1 MKDTNQTIPF
11 NTNKTI
17 ACKRFMVAKIDGI
30 SIIKGRK
37 LRLILVCIIAMLSL
51 RVQAQ
56 ALYGTTG
63 LLHAPTAEMQK
74 DKTFMVGGNVL
85 HLVPLQYISSKE
97 IKYTFNYYLNVTIF
111 PWLEVGYTCTIN
123 YANHGSTYF
132 PSQSWGKYTNQDRAF
147 NVRLLLWKE
156 GWWKSWTPQI
166 VLGLDDP
173 TSHESY
179 GGGAIK
185 FDEDGMQNNHFTRYY
200 LAATK
205 HFSFDGVG
213 KLGVHAAYVD
223 YRACWFPHYRKPAV
237 GVNFKFA
244 LLPEDNLAVKALN
257 GLNLMAE
264 YDARTVNIGF
274 NYSVW
279 KDRFNLTAELNDGKY
294 LSAGLYFKICL
305 K

>member
-1 MKDTNQTIPF
+1 M
-11 NTNKTI
+11 
-17 ACKRFMVAKIDGI
+17 
-30 SIIKGRK
+30 GRK
-37 LRLILVCIIAMLSL
+37 LQLLVCLIAMNSL
-51 RVQAQ
+51 RGQAQ

-63 LLHAPTAEMQK
+63 LLHAPTAEMQR
-74 DKTFMVGGNVL
+74 DKTFMAGGNVL
-85 HLVPLQYISSKE
+85 HLVPLQYISSNE
-97 IKYTFNYYLNVTIF
+97 IKYTFNYYLNITIF

-132 PSQSWGKYTNQDRAF
+132 PEQSWGKYTNQDRAF
-147 NVRLLLWKE
+147 NARLRLWKE
-156 GWWKSWTPQI
+156 GWWKPWTPQI

-213 KLGVHAAYVD
+213 TLGVHAAYVD
-223 YRACWFPHYRKPAV
+223 YRACWFPHYRRPAA
-237 GVNFKFA
+237 GVNFKFN
-244 LLPEDNLAVKALN
+244 LLPEENLALKALN
-257 GLNLMAE
+257 GLDLMVE
-264 YDARTVNIGF
+264 YDARTVNIGAH
-274 NYSVW
+274 YQLW
-279 KDRFNLTAELNDGKY
+279 KDHINLIAELNDGKY
-294 LSAGLYFKICL
+294 FSGGIYFKIHL